1 MALGIIRLEEA
12 IRSFIEGLEGAV
24 GERYTDT
31 RRAYMN
37 GINLQSFDF
46 SGAFIQSLFI
56 TLINSSLILP
66 LSSLGM

>member
-1 MALGIIRLEEA
+1 MGPGIIRLEEA
-12 IRSFIEGLEGAV
+12 IRSFIEGLEGSV

-37 GINLQSFDF
+37 DINLQRFDF

-56 TLINSSLILP
+56 TLTNSSLILP